1 MHTAHACPFCGTM
14 TVRVLD
20 RYELNAYTAP
30 EQASNDVAAFR
41 CQNAHVF
48 FVSLAKF
55 DPQPDQSRSMSKA
68 AGRS

>member
-1 MHTAHACPFCGTM
+1 MYTPHACPFCGTL

-20 RYELNAYTAP
+20 RYELNAFTAP
-30 EQASNDVAAFR
+30 EQVNNDVAAFR

-55 DPQPDQSRSMSKA
+55 EPKPDPSRGMSKA
-68 AGRS
+68 AGQS

>member
-1 MHTAHACPFCGTM
+1 M
-14 TVRVLD
+14 RVLD

-30 EQASNDVAAFR
+30 EQVSNDVAAFR

-55 DPQPDQSRSMSKA
+55 EPHPDQSRSLSKA
-68 AGRS
+68 AGQS